1 MGVAEDF
8 APSFTQKPQLRQEDE
23 GNRLVFECKVNSS
36 PKPEVTWF
44 RSETK
49 LVEDNRTAIKVQP
62 IGTNLFLVVLEL
74 DDVIESDAG
83 LYKVKAK
90 NKLGEVAASINLNFS
105 PVDEPRERQID
116 GIAPTFSKKPTIRQE
131 DDGKRLLFECRI
143 QADPRP
149 TVTWSHSGIEV
160 KQDARHKLI
169 LENDGHS
176 YFATL
181 EIENVTVEDAGKY
194 KVMAKNELGESN
206 ATISLNFD
214 SDEAPVPENG
224 IKPTFT
230 ERPLIRQSDS
240 GSEITIEC
248 RLVGEPK
255 PSVIWY
261 QGDKIIKETNRVKLL
276 LELDQKLYYLAKLVI
291 KDIKNSDGGVYRV
304 IASNKHGEATATVNL
319 NFEGGDKP
327 KIQDAKPPR
336 FPKKPTIHQEG
347 DILVMECLLEANP
360 VPDIIWYQ
368 GDTVIL
374 DSTRIR
380 MSKRATGKDQ
390 YLLKL
395 EISKPTSQ
403 DGGNYRCNACNAYGE
418 SNANIALNFQ
428 GGDDGAGF
436 APSFTEKPRIIPN
449 DSGTL
454 ITMKCTCTAKPRPEV
469 TWLKGTKVVQEN
481 SRVSM
486 KVEER
491 EDTYILM
498 LEIKDP
504 IGPDSG
510 TYKCHVKNEFGE
522 SNANLNLN
530 IEAETEPEGTAP
542 TFIEKPKIRSEQ
554 NGKLVVMDFRV
565 KADPKPDIIWFHEGK
580 SLKETSKLSWKM
592 EEKENTYY
600 IRLELKDPGIQDSGV
615 YKCNIKNICGEL
627 NANLTLNIEVIPVIK
642 EAPKTVTISKTN
654 TVVIECRIQSVF
666 EPKCVWFKGATTLKE
681 DSTHKVNVSHVK
693 EGEYAVKL
701 EINPASPA
709 DKGTYKLV
717 AKNEKGETQTTI
729 DVILPPSVEPPAFAQ
744 KLTDATTVEGQTT
757 RFVCSFVSV
766 EKSLKIVW
774 YKDGSVVRESDVVST
789 QFDGKTAT
797 LIISSTKKDSAG
809 SYKVTATNTGGTVE
823 SSASLKVTEKL
834 KEPEDEEEEEEVKE
848 VK

>member
-1 MGVAEDF
+1 MAF
-8 APSFTQKPQLRQEDE
+8 
-23 GNRLVFECKVNSS
+23 
-36 PKPEVTWF
+36 
-44 RSETK
+44 
-49 LVEDNRTAIKVQP
+49 I
-62 IGTNLFLVVLEL
+62 
-74 DDVIESDAG
+74 
-83 LYKVKAK
+83 
-90 NKLGEVAASINLNFS
+90 
-105 PVDEPRERQID
+105 QID

-240 GSEITIEC
+240 GSEITIE
-248 RLVGEPK
+248 
-255 PSVIWY
+255 Y

-554 NGKLVVMDFRV
+554 NGKLVVMDFR
-565 KADPKPDIIWFHEGK
+565 
-580 SLKETSKLSWKM
+580 
-592 EEKENTYY
+592 
-600 IRLELKDPGIQDSGV
+600 DPGIQDSGV

-693 EGEYAVKL
+693 E
-701 EINPASPA
+701 
-709 DKGTYKLV
+709 
-717 AKNEKGETQTTI
+717 GETQTTI

-848 VK
+848 EEKVEEEKKKKVVKKKQEEKKEEKVEKKEEKVEKKEEKKVEKKETKKEEEKPEKKGELTVKKEEKTEITRRRSSIRKEEQKDKVSEPKEDKKKEEKTSIRRDSVRDEKPKVTKKDEKTVLTNGENENEPDITRISQTQEVKPQDDKKEPKAQEVKQVKKEETTVNVVLSLNLTSLFNFCLSSILFNE